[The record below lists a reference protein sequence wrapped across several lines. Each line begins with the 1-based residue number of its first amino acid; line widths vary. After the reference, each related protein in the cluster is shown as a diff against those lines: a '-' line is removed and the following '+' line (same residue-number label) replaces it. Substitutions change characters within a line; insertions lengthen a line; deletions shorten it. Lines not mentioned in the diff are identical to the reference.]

1 MHTWTLTRAAILGA
15 ALLTG
20 CGTDLGPP
28 ADNAVHMR
36 AAEADLNAVDH
47 TKYTIAFSEINI
59 NPCNGEEVQLAG
71 TIVGQSH
78 LVGPQDSLDNG
89 ANLHE
94 AVHEVVS
101 ESGTGLTTGASYRL
115 HATFTEGFNR
125 PAYSVPQ
132 ATFHERQ
139 NIRVTSQTP
148 GLTYTALATLYIVVL
163 PSGEFKVTR
172 FDEDHFVC
180 AS

>member
-1 MHTWTLTRAAILGA
+1 MHTLTLTRAAMLGA
-15 ALLTG
+15 ALLAG
-20 CGTDLGPP
+20 CGTDLGPT
-28 ADNAVHMR
+28 AQETVRLTAAATDANAV
-36 AAEADLNAVDH
+36 EH
-47 TKYTIAFSEINI
+47 TKYVIPFSEINI
-59 NPCNGEEVQLAG
+59 NPCNGEEVQLSG
-71 TIVGQSH
+71 TLVGQSH

-89 ANLHE
+89 QPLHE

-101 ESGTGLTTGASYRL
+101 ETGIGLTTGASYRL
-115 HATFTEGFNR
+115 HVTFTEGFN
-125 PAYSVPQ
+125 SHDFVGQ

-148 GLTYTALATLYIVVL
+148 GLTYTALATLHLVFL
-163 PSGEFKVTR
+163 PSGEVKQTR